1 MNDNKRMANYDIL
14 RALACISI
22 ILLHISSVY
31 YGKSIN
37 DYKMTNRT
45 WYWSYII
52 NGLTRYAVPV
62 FVMLSGAFQISNSK
76 NKNYQYYY
84 KKIFL
89 KVFLPTFFFGV
100 MYSCYSFIMGQ
111 KINCV
116 LANFLKGNSYYHMWY
131 LYMIFGLYFLTPF
144 IIRILE
150 DVNISLIGAFLL
162 CFIIT
167 ISGIYT
173 SHFFSWDIGYSMSYM
188 GYYII
193 GYIIFKNRK
202 RRKGS
207 MRFICIGFLIELM
220 TSCLSV
226 YLYINGLIN
235 MLDIKVLDPLSP
247 ITYIASVFIFAGF
260 SGLKIDKNNVLSR
273 ISKYSL
279 YIYLWHAMANDLLF
293 ALVRKKII
301 YDSLVFIIIFGVFFV
316 LSISM
321 LLAVVTDFLYK
332 KIIKAKGRIL

>member
-1 MNDNKRMANYDIL
+1 MNDNKRMTNYDIL

-45 WYWSYII
+45 WYLSYII

-89 KVFLPTFFFGV
+89 KVCLPTFFFGV

-111 KINCV
+111 KIDCV
-116 LANFLKGNSYYHMWY
+116 LANFLKGNPYYHMWY

-150 DVNISLIGAFLL
+150 NVKISLIGAFML

-207 MRFICIGFLIELM
+207 IRFICIGFLIELM

-247 ITYIASVFIFAGF
+247 ITYIASVFIFTGF
-260 SGLKIDKNNVLSR
+260 SGLKIEKNNVFSR

-279 YIYLWHAMANDLLF
+279 YIYLWHAMVNDLLF

-316 LSISM
+316 LLISM
-321 LLAVVTDFLYK
+321 LLAVVTDFLNE
-332 KIIKAKGRIL
+332 KIIKMKGKK